1 MKKIVIT
8 IRKEEYS
15 KVKPLMEN
23 IHSIESEQNGVFQFL
38 AYLPDRQLDEFITEA
53 RDAIDL
59 RYKANLIEVSTP
71 DFVVSPHLQREEEEL
86 EILESPHPIEELVAS
101 THIYAS
107 LDIGRVAITTIAG
120 LVALTGL
127 FLNNTAIVIG
137 AMILSPILGPIS
149 AFAIMTAVGDIR
161 DAFRSIGNLALLLGS
176 LIFFSFISTAI
187 IARFIPLTLTS
198 EIMLRTDVNP
208 IYVVMALLLGFAI
221 ILALTLE
228 ISEILAGIAVA
239 AALIPPT
246 VVIGILLVLDP
257 SSAVDSGIL
266 VLENV
271 IGLMAGALLG
281 TAFLRLAPRAR
292 GEKST
297 ARKIMFRA
305 LFVFSVLVILL
316 VILSVIL

>member
-8 IRKEEYS
+8 VRKEEYS
-15 KVKPLMEN
+15 KIKLLMEN
-23 IHSIESEQNGVFQFL
+23 LHSTESEKNGIIQFL
-38 AYLPDRQLDEFITEA
+38 VYLPDRQLDDFIIKV

-59 RYKANLIEVSTP
+59 RYKDNLIEVSTP
-71 DFVVSPHLQREEEEL
+71 DFVVSTHLQRLEEQLEL
-86 EILESPHPIEELVAS
+86 RESPRPIEELVVS
-101 THIYAS
+101 TRIYVS
-107 LDIGRVAITTIAG
+107 LDYGRVAITTIAG

-149 AFAIMTAVGDIR
+149 AFAILTAVGNIH
-161 DAFRSIGNLALLLGS
+161 DALRSMGNLVVLLGS
-176 LIFFSFISTAI
+176 VIFFSFLSTAI
-187 IARFIPLTLTS
+187 IAQVFPLSLTP
-198 EIMLRTDVNP
+198 EITSRTEVNP
-208 IYVVMALLLGFAI
+208 IYVIMTLLLGFAI
-221 ILALTLE
+221 ILALTRE

-246 VVIGILLVLDP
+246 VVVGLLLVLDP
-257 SSAVDSGIL
+257 PAAVQAGIL

-292 GEKST
+292 EEKSI
-297 ARKIMFRA
+297 ARRIMIRA
-305 LFVFSVLVILL
+305 IFVFSILVILL

>member
-1 MKKIVIT
+1 MKKIVIA
-8 IRKEEYS
+8 IRNEEYA
-15 KVKPLMEN
+15 KIKPLMEN
-23 IHSIESEQNGVFQFL
+23 IHFTESEQNGIIRFV
-38 AYLPDRQLDEFITEA
+38 AYLPDRQLDDFITKA
-53 RDAIDL
+53 RDTIDL
-59 RYKANLIEVSTP
+59 RYKDNLIEVSTP
-71 DFVVSPHLQREEEEL
+71 DFVVSPHLQREEEVHEPG
-86 EILESPHPIEELVAS
+86 ESSRPIEELVAG
-101 THIYAS
+101 TRIYTS
-107 LDIGRVAITTIAG
+107 IDPGRLAITSIAG

-161 DAFRSIGNLALLLGS
+161 DALRSIGNLALLLGS
-176 LIFFSFISTAI
+176 VVFFSFLSTAI
-187 IARFIPLTLTS
+187 IAHFIPLTLTP
-198 EIMLRTDVNP
+198 EILLRTDVNP

-221 ILALTLE
+221 ILALTRE

-246 VVIGILLVLDP
+246 VVVGILLVLDP
-257 SSAVDSGIL
+257 PSAIDAGIL

-271 IGLMAGALLG
+271 IGLMAGALIG

-292 GEKST
+292 GEKNT
-297 ARKIMFRA
+297 ARKIVLRA

-316 VILSVIL
+316 AILSVLV